1 MAESPPSTAR
11 LRKIGR
17 VLRQIREEAGL
28 TLNAAGR
35 RIERSGSSLSLIEK
49 GTQLLRLRDL
59 KHILDVYDVDSDT
72 HHALMTLAAQQ
83 HQHGW
88 WEDFKDTISRQDLD
102 YASLENDAARLQA
115 VETRFIPGL
124 LQTEDYARAIA
135 HSDPGERDTRRAD
148 RFVEFRMQ
156 RQEIL
161 RRSSSPHLHVVIDEA
176 ALRRH
181 WGGAH
186 VMRVQL
192 ECLLDE
198 SHNDHVTL
206 QVVPFA
212 CVAEARVSGT
222 FMLLDVCHP
231 PILSVILLDHLN
243 GRWILETEEDL
254 VRYRQAF
261 AQVSAVALSESDTR
275 GMIQRIISDL

>member
-88 WEDFKDTISRQDLD
+88 WEDFKDTISPAARD
-102 YASLENDAARLQA
+102 YASLEWSATHLDAF
-115 VETRFIPGL
+115 EMGFIPGL
-124 LQTEDYARAIA
+124 LQTEDYARSIVR
-135 HSDPGERDTRRAD
+135 SDLREAKSDKLER
-148 RFVEFRMQ
+148 FLEFRME
-156 RQEIL
+156 RQQIL
-161 RRSSSPHLHVVIDEA
+161 DRPAPPQLRLVIDEA
-176 ALRRH
+176 ALRRTR
-181 WGGAH
+181 GSRA
-186 VMRVQL
+186 VMHEQL
-192 ECLLDE
+192 RKLLDSSQKPHITIQALPLSCVDDLEVSATFWMLDINRPPLLSTVLLTHLTGRLHLE
-198 SHNDHVTL
+198 SESD
-206 QVVPFA
+206 
-212 CVAEARVSGT
+212 
-222 FMLLDVCHP
+222 
-231 PILSVILLDHLN
+231 
-243 GRWILETEEDL
+243 LE
-254 VRYRQAF
+254 RYRSAF
-261 AQVSAVALSESDTR
+261 EQLRASALSEADSQAL
-275 GMIQRIISDL
+275 IERIVSGP